1 MDSNMVLTGNHV
13 HDVWKEERRLNKMN
27 RFSITFDD
35 ENLAKLDKIGKK
47 LDRNRSDTLRQL
59 VKEYRL

>member
-1 MDSNMVLTGNHV
+1 MVLTGNHV

>member
-1 MDSNMVLTGNHV
+1 
-13 HDVWKEERRLNKMN
+13 MN

-35 ENLAKLDKIGKK
+35 DNLSKLDKIGKK

-59 VKEYRL
+59 VKEYKL

>member
-59 VKEYRL
+59 VKEYKI